1 MTHNDGVQ
9 IRIIILEA
17 GEHLESV
24 IRKVEKG
31 WVVRFKRGSSLLGKK
46 VAVYTSITPEVPL
59 EWSEGNDHLSVHCQV
74 ECQQAGSFR
83 YFFNV
88 EESKEEGSGYFLVM
102 PSLQVNGK
110 ALELDGIC
118 CQTYLTK
125 LLGPLPEW
133 KNRLRI
139 AHESGY
145 NMIHLTPIQEL
156 GVSNSSYSLSD
167 HHGLVKTLGSH
178 YGFEDIRTLVEDL
191 EKTWGLLTVQD
202 VVWNHAAKNAT
213 WLLEHPE
220 SAYNCLNSPHLRPA
234 YVIDRVYHEFGKQV
248 GEGVWEHRGVPPTIE
263 NIHHVNAIEY
273 LLRAEVL
280 PKAELHEFYQVDLK
294 AMTNLF
300 EIFIKQAGG
309 PTSDPLDGEN
319 LEIIQDPEYR
329 RFGNTVDFE
338 RSARIFNRLRG
349 DANSEEERV
358 TRCVQSFKDALHQK
372 NLDAARES
380 WEVILAGLQ
389 AVMGGITYERIAE
402 NGPKKGLV
410 SAENPLTTDYFLHL
424 EADLGWK
431 NEEHF
436 AFDPEKSKLLMAF
449 NGWVMSSDPMKNFAL
464 KDSQVYLRRELVCW
478 GDSVK
483 LNYGDKEEDSPFL
496 WQYMK
501 EYTQK
506 TASIFHGLRIDNAHG
521 TPIHVAEKLLK
532 VARQVRPDVYV
543 FAELFTGSEYLD
555 NVFVNRLGISSL
567 IREAQSAH
575 DSHEQGRL
583 VYRYGGDCVGAFKQK
598 SARLAPNSIAH
609 GLFLD
614 QSHDNPSPIYT
625 RSPFDILPTAA
636 MLSMASCAVGS
647 NRGYDELVRNHI
659 HVVSETR
666 PYASWPQD
674 ITEKQGIIKGRKI
687 LNDLHK
693 WLAQHGYNQV
703 FVDQM
708 NPDIVGITRHN
719 PLSHETVIVVSHTSF
734 SKNYVDW
741 PQNLKHIPIGGVLEN
756 VLFEMKLNQIQEEW
770 DLENQEVLMGLKN
783 FEMEIREN
791 ITFSEG
797 NMFKIHNREYIEL
810 TNFPTGSV
818 IGFKVRPSDDAASAF
833 RTIYDSIDSSPQL
846 DAALANLTYQA
857 FSSLMFHCEAEDYAT
872 IHQGGYD
879 VPNFGKFVYCGL
891 QGLISILEKIRDQN
905 DLGHPLCQNLRDG
918 TWLCDYVVGRLAK
931 FEKLA
936 QLSAVVKDILEP
948 LKHVPYYL
956 RPAYFEVL
964 ISHIYA
970 KTKAEALRRM
980 KPEIGS
986 SSALL
991 RHLAVSTMSFLGN
1004 IPGAGLAP
1012 IPITLRIED
1021 QNPSSLAAGLPH
1033 FAVGIWRNWGRD
1045 TFIALPGCLL
1055 ATGRFQE
1062 ARQIIISFAGALR
1075 HGLIPN
1081 LLAEGIGA
1089 RYNCRDAT
1097 WFWLV
1102 SIVKYVEMAPEG
1114 ASILQDLVRR
1124 IYPKD
1129 DSVYGE
1135 EEVEQPLIQTIYE
1148 ALDRHFAGI
1157 SFRERNAGKQID
1169 EQMRDEGFQISVGV
1183 SRSTGFIYGG
1193 NRWNCGTWMDKMGSS
1208 EKTGNKGEPA
1218 TPRDGAAVEIQGL
1231 AYRTLKA
1238 LAHWNEVGLITRTGV
1253 DDEWTWAF
1261 WSEKIKLNFEKEF
1274 YVDSDTRGEFVNR
1287 REILKDSVGSSEGF
1301 TDFQLRPNFGIALAV
1316 APDLMNP
1323 KNAWKALNSAEVL
1336 LGPLGIKTLDPTD
1349 WAYSGFYNNDDDGTD
1364 KKTAKGW
1371 NYHQGPEWLFVAGFY
1386 LQARLNIG
1394 LILGG
1399 PEKRYAIRQTQER
1412 LGNAYKH
1419 IMNSPWRSLPEL
1431 TNSNGENC
1439 RQSCDAQAWSV
1450 GCLIEACT
1458 TLNALSE

>member
-178 YGFEDIRTLVEDL
+178 YGFEDIRNLVEDL

-521 TPIHVAEKLLK
+521 TPIHVAENLLK

-614 QSHDNPSPIYT
+614 QSHDNPSPIHT

-770 DLENQEVLMGLKN
+770 DLENQEILMGLKN

-791 ITFSEG
+791 INFSEG

-833 RTIYDSIDSSPQL
+833 QTIYDSIGGTSDAPRWSSCR
-846 DAALANLTYQA
+846 NTR
-857 FSSLMFHCEAEDYAT
+857 T
-872 IHQGGYD
+872 
-879 VPNFGKFVYCGL
+879 GL
-891 QGLISILEKIRDQN
+891 QN
-905 DLGHPLCQNLRDG
+905 
-918 TWLCDYVVGRLAK
+918 
-931 FEKLA
+931 
-936 QLSAVVKDILEP
+936 
-948 LKHVPYYL
+948 
-956 RPAYFEVL
+956 
-964 ISHIYA
+964 
-970 KTKAEALRRM
+970 TK
-980 KPEIGS
+980 S
-986 SSALL
+986 
-991 RHLAVSTMSFLGN
+991 
-1004 IPGAGLAP
+1004 
-1012 IPITLRIED
+1012 
-1021 QNPSSLAAGLPH
+1021 
-1033 FAVGIWRNWGRD
+1033 
-1045 TFIALPGCLL
+1045 
-1055 ATGRFQE
+1055 
-1062 ARQIIISFAGALR
+1062 
-1075 HGLIPN
+1075 
-1081 LLAEGIGA
+1081 
-1089 RYNCRDAT
+1089 
-1097 WFWLV
+1097 
-1102 SIVKYVEMAPEG
+1102 
-1114 ASILQDLVRR
+1114 
-1124 IYPKD
+1124 
-1129 DSVYGE
+1129 
-1135 EEVEQPLIQTIYE
+1135 
-1148 ALDRHFAGI
+1148 
-1157 SFRERNAGKQID
+1157 
-1169 EQMRDEGFQISVGV
+1169 
-1183 SRSTGFIYGG
+1183 
-1193 NRWNCGTWMDKMGSS
+1193 
-1208 EKTGNKGEPA
+1208 
-1218 TPRDGAAVEIQGL
+1218 
-1231 AYRTLKA
+1231 